1 MYCDYGCGADRDVFV
16 CSDCIVQSAL
26 KGEDDA
32 ENLILD
38 VLRRFRD
45 EVLADNLAG
54 MGLIKLYYEH
64 SPEMVKIL
72 LSNPDIKFRITTVL
86 KELMPFLQIRL
97 EGEEMAVSGQ
107 ILMETEKLLD
117 DFMLVASPQLQPV
130 IARIKEEVVNGKI
143 FDLVQE

>member
-1 MYCDYGCGADRDVFV
+1 
-16 CSDCIVQSAL
+16 
-26 KGEDDA
+26 
-32 ENLILD
+32 
-38 VLRRFRD
+38 
-45 EVLADNLAG
+45 VLADNLAG